1 MSSKKK
7 PNERKARDSRSRR
20 VLYDFVIKVKG
31 STNGVKL
38 AEAVALYAEHH
49 SITYDVKAPKDWL
62 YHISLLWEQPLPLK
76 NGNPAKVEKK
86 SLPTI
91 KIPKPKKEPVDL
103 PTTLPAGLSNERFF
117 RTGVWKRLRKK
128 AMEYYGCA
136 CMRCGNRNT
145 KNHVD
150 HIYPRSKHPE
160 LELEFCNLQILCKDC
175 NELKSNIYIW
185 DLRPIKAKK
194 WIDELASKGLIKP
207 AIKLN

>member
-1 MSSKKK
+1 MNYTGSLNVSKAVTLYTQHHNIDLAGKGNKEWLYGHSPFLPYGK
-7 PNERKARDSRSRR
+7 PYYEKIS
-20 VLYDFVIKVKG
+20 
-31 STNGVKL
+31 GVK
-38 AEAVALYAEHH
+38 
-49 SITYDVKAPKDWL
+49 
-62 YHISLLWEQPLPLK
+62 
-76 NGNPAKVEKK
+76 AKKEKK
-86 SLPTI
+86 GAATTLPKI
-91 KIPKPKKEPVDL
+91 KIKKEPKPPVDL

-128 AMEYYGCA
+128 VMEYYGCG
-136 CMRCGNRNT
+136 CMRCGMRNT

>member
-1 MSSKKK
+1 MAKKK
-7 PNERKARDSRSRR
+7 KSKEKKERDSRSRR
-20 VLYDFVIKVKG
+20 VLYDFVKSIKG
-31 STNGVKL
+31 TTNGVKL

-49 SITYDVKAPKDWL
+49 NITYDTKAPKDWL
-62 YHISLLWEQPLPLK
+62 YYISHLWEQHTPIEKIERKVIVKSELPK
-76 NGNPAKVEKK
+76 
-86 SLPTI
+86 I
-91 KIPKPKKEPVDL
+91 KREPQQPVGL

-128 AMEYYGCA
+128 VMEYYGCG
-136 CMRCGNRNT
+136 CMRCGMRNT

-150 HIYPRSKHPE
+150 HIYPRSKYPE
-160 LELEFCNLQILCKDC
+160 LELEFCNMQILCKDC
-175 NELKSNIYIW
+175 NELKSNLHIW

>member
-1 MSSKKK
+1 MAKKK
-7 PNERKARDSRSRR
+7 KSKEKKERDSRSRR
-20 VLYDFVIKVKG
+20 VLYDFVKSIKG
-31 STNGVKL
+31 TTNGVKL

-49 SITYDVKAPKDWL
+49 NITYDTKAPKDWL
-62 YHISLLWEQPLPLK
+62 YYISQLWEQHTPIEKIERKVIVKSELPK
-76 NGNPAKVEKK
+76 
-86 SLPTI
+86 I
-91 KIPKPKKEPVDL
+91 KREPQQPVDL

-128 AMEYYGCA
+128 VMEYYGCG